1 MKHIFVVCVIVCVAL
16 GFGCAH
22 YYSLAKRE
30 AQTVL
35 AMAKAMERDS
45 VITERN
51 FATVEHCVKKRLD
64 TMYPVRAY
72 NDMRRLRGQLQR
84 VRDNADISERVDYE
98 SKGCIDVDS

>member
-1 MKHIFVVCVIVCVAL
+1 MKYIFVVWVIVCVAL

-51 FATVEHCVKKRLD
+51 FATVEHRVKCQLN
-64 TMYPVRAY
+64 TMYPVLAY
-72 NDMRRLRGQLQR
+72 EEMRRMRDQLQR
-84 VRDNADISERVDYE
+84 VRDNADYTDYTE
-98 SKGCIDVDS
+98 GVYKKLE